1 MGADKALLD
10 VNGRP
15 LAVRVAEALR
25 AAGAT
30 HVVAVGGDLDGLRAM
45 GLDAVPDQH
54 PGEGPLGGIL
64 TALAVATEDVV
75 MVLACDLPGADA
87 TAIGAVV
94 DALDDADVAAP
105 RHDGRQELLHAAYHR
120 RAQPALAAAFA
131 EGERAVHR
139 ACRGLDVVSVEG
151 LAGTALADADTPEE
165 LGLDRIDAN
174 DGGVGSGGPS
184 SGAGKAP

>member
-10 VNGRP
+10 VDGRP
-15 LAVRVAEALR
+15 LAVRVADALR

-30 HVVAVGGDLDGLRAM
+30 HVVAVGGDLDGLRAL

-64 TALAVATEDVV
+64 TALAATTEDVV

-105 RHDGRQELLHAAYHR
+105 RHDGRHELLHAAYHR

-139 ACRGLDVVSVEG
+139 ACRGLTLSPSKALPG
-151 LAGTALADADTPEE
+151 PPLADADTPEE
-165 LGLDRIDAN
+165 LGLDRN
-174 DGGVGSGGPS
+174 RRQRRGRGSG
-184 SGAGKAP
+184 